1 MHEFASKYF
10 QLPPNHTAVIQD
22 AVSYTDA
29 LAAQTPEAFDYIVH
43 DVFTGGA
50 EPIPLFTL
58 EFLQNLHALLKPSG
72 VIAINYAADF
82 ALPPPMI
89 VVTTIRHVFPT
100 CRLFREHP
108 RNEEQYAQDA
118 SDFVNMV
125 IFCTKQPSPSSAIVF
140 RQPTAW
146 DLLNSPSREAF
157 LMPKHEVRDEDFTEG
172 REDGL
177 LTRNDTGKLG
187 KWHGRTAVGHW
198 TVMRT
203 VLPEGVWVG
212 W

>member
-10 QLPPNHTAVIQD
+10 QLPANHTAIIQD
-22 AVSYTDA
+22 AVSYTET
-29 LAAQTPEAFDYIVH
+29 LAAQSPEAFDYIVH

-58 EFLQNLHALLKPSG
+58 EFLQNLHTLLKPSG

-89 VVTTIRHVFPT
+89 VVATIRRVFPT

-108 RNEEQYAQDA
+108 RNEEQYAKDA

-125 IFCTKQPSPSSAIVF
+125 IFCTKQPSPSTIAF
-140 RQPTAW
+140 RQPNAR

-157 LMPKHEVRDEDFTEG
+157 LMPKHEVLDADFTQG

-203 VLPEGVWVG
+203 VLPEAVWVG

>member
-10 QLPPNHTAVIQD
+10 QLPANHTAIIQD
-22 AVSYTDA
+22 AVAYTET

-58 EFLQNLHALLKPSG
+58 EFLQNLHTLLKPSG

-89 VVTTIRHVFPT
+89 VVATIRRVFPT

-108 RNEEQYAQDA
+108 RNEEQYAKDA

-125 IFCTKQPSPSSAIVF
+125 IFCTKQDSSSSAITF
-140 RQPTAW
+140 RQPTAR

-157 LMPKHEVRDEDFTEG
+157 LMPKHEVRDEDFTQG